1 MKKKQSVTS
10 KDKKDWTTFTKSIGN
25 LYDKDEKVTQI
36 AKDTNRVRKLDLHGF
51 SLLDANKAVKNFI
64 IESFELGC
72 KKILVVTG
80 KGLRSKIDKDPYRSS
95 KMSTLK
101 NSIPEYIKNDTD
113 LAILV
118 NKISTAD
125 QKDGG
130 EGAINIYLKSQNKF

>member
-64 IESFELGC
+64 IELE
-72 KKILVVTG
+72 
-80 KGLRSKIDKDPYRSS
+80 
-95 KMSTLK
+95 
-101 NSIPEYIKNDTD
+101 
-113 LAILV
+113 
-118 NKISTAD
+118 
-125 QKDGG
+125 
-130 EGAINIYLKSQNKF
+130 